1 MSYED
6 MARSHVKEL
15 AREAF
20 QLSEVV
26 VDPDGDLPFP
36 CGTAMFYVSVVR
48 DGRFVRV
55 WSQAVAGI
63 EVGKRVLREVN
74 EANSALVF
82 ARVYATPYGVWVEG
96 CLPVESLRADDLGRL
111 HGRSARR
118 PTGWARCSPRCT
130 AAPSCSPTDA
140 TARTSARSDGRRRRQ
155 RVVGCSRVDS
165 SHALLTSGS
174 WLNACGKLPTWR

>member
-1 MSYED
+1 

-63 EVGKRVLREVN
+63 EAGKRVLREVN
-74 EANSALVF
+74 EANGALVL
-82 ARVYATPYGVWVEG
+82 ARVYATSHGVWVEG

-111 HGRSARR
+111 AWEVGTTADRVGSMLAAVHGGTVVFPDGCDSA
-118 PTGWARCSPRCT
+118 
-130 AAPSCSPTDA
+130 
-140 TARTSARSDGRRRRQ
+140 
-155 RVVGCSRVDS
+155 
-165 SHALLTSGS
+165 HE
-174 WLNACGKLPTWR
+174 CGE